1 MRLTH
6 IRVGDI
12 MQTSH
17 GTKVRIISTEPL
29 KLPKDRITVWNIDLG
44 FCFYIHP
51 ESLKPLE

>member
-6 IRVGDI
+6 IKEGDI
-12 MQTSH
+12 MQTIH
-17 GTKVRIISTEPL
+17 GTKVRIISTEVL
-29 KLPKDRITVWNIDLG
+29 KYPEGRITVWNVDYR